1 MDQDNAMSN
10 SGSRASNK
18 STSDAGDG
26 NTRESGAAISFPSAG
41 LPLLDFYSTAA
52 GRTVVAPVLWRGGC
66 ACRRLW
72 EPVCDAATGQQ
83 YPNRCYADCHGAASR
98 EVQCGELLLPRKPGD
113 APVTAALARPREGD
127 RAPLGG
133 RPAHLLEARDRS
145 MSVSPAP
152 HRPAPTHDTAQPIA
166 AAIHQQQKK
175 SRTAVDASTAVVAAV
190 FAAAQWRSIF
200 AASERSPSSAE
211 TAVLGYEVG
220 NAEKAW
226 VGLQPSA
233 SATLEADMR
242 RPFLADVSGEP
253 KGPNATAS
261 RHLPESR
268 SPILRPPGQHSAW
281 ILLAQLLQPAAE
293 LLRSQDAFPDV
304 ERGGKSGNGRQV
316 VHTTGEGTSK
326 LCPGRVASPL

>member
-1 MDQDNAMSN
+1 
-10 SGSRASNK
+10 
-18 STSDAGDG
+18 
-26 NTRESGAAISFPSAG
+26 
-41 LPLLDFYSTAA
+41 
-52 GRTVVAPVLWRGGC
+52 
-66 ACRRLW
+66 
-72 EPVCDAATGQQ
+72 
-83 YPNRCYADCHGAASR
+83 
-98 EVQCGELLLPRKPGD
+98 
-113 APVTAALARPREGD
+113 
-127 RAPLGG
+127 
-133 RPAHLLEARDRS
+133 
-145 MSVSPAP
+145 
-152 HRPAPTHDTAQPIA
+152 
-166 AAIHQQQKK
+166 
-175 SRTAVDASTAVVAAV
+175 
-190 FAAAQWRSIF
+190 IF

-326 LCPGRVASPL
+326 LCPGRVASPLGTKEASSDSESRDVCGAGGEATDMRHFEVDGQLEGYAPSLNRLIYMLNLLVAAGLYDGGVDPPRDLDGSGN